1 MSFSDQDM
9 RSWSEKMF
17 VGGNDRFD
25 PVLAAI
31 SAVQGLWLF
40 SLILVAIWS
49 AVTGGMKHGSTQP
62 TANLYMFWVALS
74 IAIL

>member
-1 MSFSDQDM
+1 MSFSDQDTG
-9 RSWSEKMF
+9 SWSEKMF
-17 VGGNDRFD
+17 VGGSYGTHRY
-25 PVLAAI
+25 LTAM

-49 AVTGGMKHGSTQP
+49 ALPSPRRCGYRQP
-62 TANLYMFWVALS
+62 IGNLYLFGIALS